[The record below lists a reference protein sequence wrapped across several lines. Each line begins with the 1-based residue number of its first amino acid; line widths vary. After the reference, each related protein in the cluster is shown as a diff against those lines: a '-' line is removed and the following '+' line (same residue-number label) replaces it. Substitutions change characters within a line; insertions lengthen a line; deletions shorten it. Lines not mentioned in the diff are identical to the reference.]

1 MFSCELDAA
10 STETTGIRGAEET
23 YLSSFDAASHSFAVM
38 CVVFLSLWRPCMFIR
53 VRLKVAHVSRVC
65 SHVCMRSF
73 VLDRV
78 GVCCAMGLCGV
89 LPAGKVLITSAQE
102 LLNYSQSEEE
112 MMEAYIKKIVA
123 CGAGAVIVSG
133 TIGQLALHF
142 LEKYKILVMKIM
154 SKFEMRRLAKV
165 CGARLIA
172 QVGAI
177 TPEDMGAFS
186 GHVFKSLFSG
196 SFPRKF

>member
-1 MFSCELDAA
+1 MSWLVYMYA
-10 STETTGIRGAEET
+10 
-23 YLSSFDAASHSFAVM
+23 
-38 CVVFLSLWRPCMFIR
+38 CVCLV
-53 VRLKVAHVSRVC
+53 
-65 SHVCMRSF
+65 
-73 VLDRV
+73 V
-78 GVCCAMGLCGV
+78 GGCGGMGLCGV
-89 LPAGKVLITSAQE
+89 LHAGKVLITSAQE

-177 TPEDMGAFS
+177 TPEDMGALLGHDFDCVYRVMHWLDGQWPAENNWFCRPFS
-186 GHVFKSLFSG
+186 S
-196 SFPRKF
+196 